1 MNRHQEIQMTASF
14 APPRPLRQGP
24 SVTVGVVVSLI
35 VGVTAIVLAVA
46 GLTFIGLAIA
56 FPIAIPVAQAYHVF
70 VSPADAA
77 LAQHFAG
84 LWWAFL
90 TLGLA
95 SFVASAAVVVKLI
108 SFLSPGPRD

>member
-1 MNRHQEIQMTASF
+1 MTASF
-14 APPRPLRQGP
+14 AQPPRVSQGP
-24 SVTVGVVVSLI
+24 SVTVGVIVSLI

-46 GLTFIGLAIA
+46 GLTFFGLAIA
-56 FPIAIPVAQAYHVF
+56 FPIAVPVAEAHHVY

-77 LAQHFAG
+77 LAQRFAG

-90 TLGLA
+90 TLGFA
-95 SFVASAAVVVKLI
+95 SFVAAGAVVVKLI

>member
-1 MNRHQEIQMTASF
+1 MTASF
-14 APPRPLRQGP
+14 TQPAPIRQGP

-56 FPIAIPVAQAYHVF
+56 FPIAIPVAQAYHVS
-70 VSPADAA
+70 VSAADAA
-77 LAQHFAG
+77 IAQHFAG
-84 LWWAFL
+84 LWWVFL

-95 SFVASAAVVVKLI
+95 SFAASAAVVVKLV

>member
-1 MNRHQEIQMTASF
+1 MTASF
-14 APPRPLRQGP
+14 AQPRPIRRGP
-24 SVTVGVVVSLI
+24 SVTVGVVVSLV
-35 VGVTAIVLAVA
+35 VGVASIVLAVA

-56 FPIAIPVAQAYHVF
+56 FPIAVPVAQAHHVP

-90 TLGLA
+90 ALGLA
-95 SFVASAAVVVKLI
+95 SFLASAAIVVKLI